1 MSAVPSPAPRSGG
14 PLGPV
19 PGRSFGEALRAAA
32 GTAALSP
39 SSHNCQP
46 WAVAVAAGPAA
57 RRAAARL
64 LGDGGD
70 GGDDSGNGGT
80 GTGGE
85 EHRYLVLALDRARQ
99 LDALPAHAAEMLV
112 SCGLYWRLLLRALA
126 ARGWTADRVRFTGGT
141 GNSGGPGGFGP
152 AWPESWSAPLCV
164 VRLRPGAPAED
175 PAALHATALA
185 RRTNRAPY
193 RTGEIDPAVLEEL
206 LAPAGDATGDTAG
219 AGVVVRHIGDAR
231 VRARFAAL
239 VARHGG
245 RDFSHGP
252 AWRETHSFLRRNH
265 ADARAHGDGF
275 ALDQLFGPL
284 SRLRRLALRAALA
297 PATMGVLCLAGY
309 HRLLARRLA
318 ATVRAAPVLVAM
330 GLPAGEPGPGDLVRG
345 GARLA
350 DYWLRATEAG
360 LALHPVS
367 VVLQH
372 DDPRRRVQSL
382 LGLPGRPF
390 LVARL
395 GRPTTGFPP
404 APRRAAEAAF
414 RTI

>member
-1 MSAVPSPAPRSGG
+1 MPG
-14 PLGPV
+14 PG
-19 PGRSFGEALRAAA
+19 FGEALRAAA

-64 LGDGGD
+64 LGDGGGDGDGDGDGD
-70 GGDDSGNGGT
+70 GGSGSGSGGT
-80 GTGGE
+80 GTEGE
-85 EHRYLVLALDRARQ
+85 ERHYLVLALDRARQ

-141 GNSGGPGGFGP
+141 GGTGDSGGPGGFGP
-152 AWPESWSAPLCV
+152 AWPGSWSAPLCV

-193 RTGEIDPAVLEEL
+193 RAGEIDPAVLEEL
-206 LAPAGDATGDTAG
+206 LAPAGDTAWDTAWDTAG
-219 AGVVVRHIGDAR
+219 AGVVVRHIGDAG

-252 AWRETHSFLRRNH
+252 AWRETHSFLRRDH

-309 HRLLARRLA
+309 HRLLARQLA

-350 DYWLRATEAG
+350 DYWLRATGAG